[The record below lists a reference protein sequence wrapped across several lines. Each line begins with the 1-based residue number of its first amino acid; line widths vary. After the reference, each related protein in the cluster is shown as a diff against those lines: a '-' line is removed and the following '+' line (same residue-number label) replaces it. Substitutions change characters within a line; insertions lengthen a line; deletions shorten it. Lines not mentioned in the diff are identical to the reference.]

1 MQPVEQQRF
10 ADLVRQHQG
19 MVYSLAWNI
28 IRNPAVAEEIAQD
41 VFLQLHRNL
50 AGIESPSHMVHWLRR
65 VTMQRAIDQSRRAK
79 LRPHLTLEQ
88 APEPRQPAAPT
99 DPLLSSHLARLI
111 RGLPERARAVVVLR
125 YQEDLD
131 PAEIAETLD
140 MPLGTVKSSLNRA
153 LTTLRSRL
161 ERVLSPKGASV

>member
-28 IRNPAVAEEIAQD
+28 VRNPSVAEEIAQD

-50 AGIESPSHMVHWLRR
+50 GAIESASHLTHWLRR
-65 VTMQRAIDQSRRAK
+65 VTMQRAIDQSRRAR
-79 LRPHLTLEQ
+79 LRPQLTLEQ
-88 APEPRQPAAPT
+88 VPEPRQPGST
-99 DPLLSSHLARLI
+99 CDPLLSSHLTRLI
-111 RGLPERARAVVVLR
+111 ARLPERARAVLVLR

-131 PAEIAETLD
+131 PAEIAEALD
-140 MPLGTVKSSLNRA
+140 MPLGTVKSSLHRA
-153 LTTLRSRL
+153 LTMLRSRL
-161 ERVLSPKGASV
+161 ERVLSPKGVSA